1 MCITIHYVQTSNFV
15 SSKWLFEKKMSR
27 KLLYNCKI
35 HYIIVA
41 QLVCLYSFLFGIRP
55 AGVRHSARSAFRH
68 SPAEERLALST

>member
-15 SSKWLFEKKMSR
+15 SSKWLFEKMSR